1 MKSMEAVANALK
13 LKTAGFMA
21 SYFCSRSILNALF
34 ILLITFV
41 IIPSITAG
49 SEPES
54 CLLAVIPSLL
64 VIIVFWL
71 RFTHKYANWI
81 MEASRSS
88 PYGLEHF
95 RSLGFLFFLCGA
107 YYHCIDFL
115 GTEKTTLWGMGL
127 TFSGLMLATI
137 VFWLRFAIQRRIW
150 KYLF

>member
-1 MKSMEAVANALK
+1 MQSMETVANGFK

-21 SYFCSRSILNALF
+21 SYFCSRTILNALF
-34 ILLITFV
+34 ISLFTFV
-41 IIPSITAG
+41 IIPLITNG

-54 CLLAVIPSLL
+54 CLLAIIPSLL
-64 VIIVFWL
+64 ATMILWF
-71 RFTHKYANWI
+71 RFKHKYANWI
-81 MEASRSS
+81 MEASTRS

-95 RSLGFLFFLCGA
+95 RTLGFLLFLCGA

-115 GTEKTTLWGMGL
+115 GAEKTTLWGMGI

-137 VFWLRFAIQRRIW
+137 GFWLRFAIQRRIW